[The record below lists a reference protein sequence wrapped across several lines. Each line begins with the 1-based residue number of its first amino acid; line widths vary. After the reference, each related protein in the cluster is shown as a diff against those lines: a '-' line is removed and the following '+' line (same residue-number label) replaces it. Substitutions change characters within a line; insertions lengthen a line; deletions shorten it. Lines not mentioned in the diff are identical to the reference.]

1 MPENCD
7 PPYPADQKVAILRR
21 HLVDRIPI
29 ADLCEE
35 YKIDSTLFYKWQ
47 TQLFENGSSVFAR
60 NTKKTRS
67 QHQKTIEQLQ
77 AKLKRKNEAAYEL
90 IKAHR
95 QLKKNL
101 GNPDRHMDSP
111 PSSAQPKSPNGNA

>member
-1 MPENCD
+1 MPENRN
-7 PPYPADQKVAILRR
+7 PPYSADQQVAILRR

-47 TQLFENGSSVFAR
+47 TQLFENGSTVFAR
-60 NTKKTRS
+60 STKKTRS

-77 AKLKRKNEAAYEL
+77 AKLKRKNEVAYEL
-90 IKAHR
+90 MKAHR
-95 QLKKNL
+95 QLKKEL
-101 GNPDRHMDSP
+101 GEP
-111 PSSAQPKSPNGNA
+111 